1 VSRTISGPVFATALG
16 DSGPRICFLHG
27 LFGQGKNWTTIAKAL
42 ADSARLLLVDLP
54 DHGRSAWTETFSY
67 SGMAGAVAELLR
79 HEGSGESYAVV
90 GHSMGGK
97 VAMMLALEHPEL
109 VERLCV
115 VDVSPV
121 DYPGLR
127 DFGRYVEGM
136 RELDLDDLPDRATAD
151 RELVPYVESATIRSF
166 LLQNLR
172 RNLDGAGHEGN
183 AQVGKPR
190 WQWQMNLKLLGDH
203 LPELGGW
210 PLGSDAAR
218 QPIEPY
224 EGPVIWVAGENSD
237 YVRPEF
243 APAMRS
249 LFPRTQLIT
258 IKGAS
263 HWVHADRPE
272 VFLATLR
279 RFAGL

>member
-1 VSRTISGPVFATALG
+1 MSRTIDGPVFATELG
-16 DSGPRICFLHG
+16 DAGPRICFLHG

-42 ADSARLLLVDLP
+42 ADRARLLLVDLP

-67 SGMAGAVAELLR
+67 SGMAAGVGDLLGR
-79 HEGSGESYAVV
+79 EGSGEPYVVV

-97 VAMMLALEHPEL
+97 VAMMLALQHPEL
-109 VERLCV
+109 VDRLCV

-121 DYPGLR
+121 EYPGLR
-127 DFGRYVEGM
+127 DFGRFVEGM
-136 RELDLDDLPDRATAD
+136 RTLDLDRLPDRATAD
-151 RELVPYVESATIRSF
+151 RELEPYVESATIRSF

-172 RNLDGAGHEGN
+172 RNLDGGARGGDTHGS
-183 AQVGKPR
+183 APQ
-190 WQWQMNLKLLGDH
+190 WQWQMNLQLLGDH
-203 LPELGGW
+203 LTELGGW
-210 PLGSDAAR
+210 PLASDADR
-218 QPIEPY
+218 RIGPY

-243 APAMRS
+243 ASTMRS
-249 LFPRTQLIT
+249 LFPRTQLVT

>member
-1 VSRTISGPVFATALG
+1 VSRTVQGPVFATELG
-16 DSGPRICFLHG
+16 EAGPRICFLHG

-42 ADSARLLLVDLP
+42 ADRARLLLVDLP
-54 DHGRSAWTETFSY
+54 DHGRSAWTEEFSY
-67 SGMAGAVAELLR
+67 SGMAAGVADLLAR
-79 HEGSGESYAVV
+79 EGSGEPYVVV

-97 VAMMLALEHPEL
+97 VAMMLALDHPEI
-109 VERLCV
+109 VDRLCV

-121 DYPGLR
+121 EYPSLR

-136 RELDLDDLPDRATAD
+136 RSLDLDHLPDRATAD
-151 RELVPYVESATIRSF
+151 RELVPYVQSATIRSF

-172 RNLDGAGHEGN
+172 RNLDGATDGG
-183 AQVGKPR
+183 APR
-190 WQWQMNLKLLGDH
+190 WQWQMNLQLLGDH
-203 LPELGGW
+203 LNELGGW
-210 PLGSDAAR
+210 PLASAAR
-218 QPIEPY
+218 KVDPY
-224 EGPVIWVAGENSD
+224 EGPVIWVAGENSN
-237 YVRPEF
+237 YVRPDF
-243 APAMRS
+243 ASTMRS
-249 LFPRTQLIT
+249 LFPRTQLVT

>member
-1 VSRTISGPVFATALG
+1 MVSRTIDGPVFATELG
-16 DSGPRICFLHG
+16 ESGPRIAFLHG

-42 ADSARLLLVDLP
+42 ADRARLLLVDLP

-67 SGMAGAVAELLR
+67 AGMAATVADLLR
-79 HEGSGESYAVV
+79 REGSGEPYVVV

-121 DYPGLR
+121 AYPGLR

-136 RELDLDDLPDRATAD
+136 RTLDLDHLPDRATAD
-151 RELVPYVESATIRSF
+151 RELEPYVQSATIRSF

-172 RNLDGAGHEGN
+172 RNLEGGADG
-183 AQVGKPR
+183 PR
-190 WQWQMNLKLLGDH
+190 WQWQMNLRLLGDH

-210 PLGSDAAR
+210 PLASDAGQQAVD
-218 QPIEPY
+218 PY
-224 EGPVIWVAGENSD
+224 QGPVIWVAGENSD
-237 YVRPEF
+237 YVRTEF

-249 LFPRTQLIT
+249 LFPRTQLVT

-279 RFAGL
+279 RFASL

>member
-1 VSRTISGPVFATALG
+1 VSRTVQGPVFATELG
-16 DSGPRICFLHG
+16 EAGPRICFLHG

-42 ADSARLLLVDLP
+42 ADRARPLLVDLP
-54 DHGRSAWTETFSY
+54 DHGRSAWTGEFSY
-67 SGMAGAVAELLR
+67 SGMAAGVADLLAR
-79 HEGSGESYAVV
+79 EGSGEPYVVV

-97 VAMMLALEHPEL
+97 VAMMLALDHPEL
-109 VERLCV
+109 VDRLRV

-121 DYPGLR
+121 EYPGLR

-136 RELDLDDLPDRATAD
+136 RSLDLDHLPDRATAD
-151 RELVPYVESATIRSF
+151 RELVPYVQSATIRSF

-172 RNLDGAGHEGN
+172 RNLDGATDGG
-183 AQVGKPR
+183 APR
-190 WQWQMNLKLLGDH
+190 WQWQMNLQLLGDH
-203 LPELGGW
+203 LNELGGW
-210 PLGSDAAR
+210 PLASAAR
-218 QPIEPY
+218 KVDPY
-224 EGPVIWVAGENSD
+224 EGPVIWVAGENSN
-237 YVRPEF
+237 YVRPDF
-243 APAMRS
+243 ASTMRS
-249 LFPRTQLIT
+249 LFPRTQLVT